1 MNDSVFFLGAGF
13 SKAICDFYPDL
24 NDLSED
30 IATNYSMSDDSLAI
44 HFNTIPDDYKSNI
57 EVLLTYLSSN
67 LPYKTDVQVS
77 MDEALYKDITK
88 KIADKFHKMPC
99 KFQNFLVP
107 CSQIIR
113 YIRERACPCITLNYD
128 LLLENLI
135 YRSYQVGNK
144 AVAQGGFV
152 NFYQYPINNP
162 YKTSL
167 NEYIKLDI
175 LDNRPAGKIH
185 PKNMPNIIKL
195 HGSINWELTD
205 YKASSLVQYNDEY
218 SESLLSPFI
227 IPPILDKTKLY
238 ENLTLK
244 KCWNLAFESL
254 KNAKKIFIY
263 GFSFPETDLAVKFL
277 FQSALK
283 LNKHNPKIY
292 VMNTES
298 FNDTSSNYYAKARYE
313 DIFKDYDIDF
323 QYCCED
329 SLKAFNAAIDKL

>member
-30 IATNYSMSDDSLAI
+30 ITTNYSMSDDSLAI

-57 EVLLTYLSSN
+57 EVLLTYLSTN
-67 LPYKTDVQVS
+67 LPYKTDVKVS

-135 YRSYQVGNK
+135 YRSYQAGNK
-144 AVAQGGFV
+144 AVVQGGFV
-152 NFYQYPINNP
+152 NFYQYPISNP

-175 LDNRPAGKIH
+175 LDTRPAGKIH

-195 HGSINWELTD
+195 HWIRPIVW
-205 YKASSLVQYNDEY
+205 SS
-218 SESLLSPFI
+218 
-227 IPPILDKTKLY
+227 
-238 ENLTLK
+238 
-244 KCWNLAFESL
+244 
-254 KNAKKIFIY
+254 
-263 GFSFPETDLAVKFL
+263 
-277 FQSALK
+277 
-283 LNKHNPKIY
+283 
-292 VMNTES
+292 
-298 FNDTSSNYYAKARYE
+298 
-313 DIFKDYDIDF
+313 
-323 QYCCED
+323 
-329 SLKAFNAAIDKL
+329 